1 MAMRAFIQWEIERIE
16 IDEERKSAGL
26 FFQRIVM
33 DKASISLD
41 ADNIED
47 ALLKAYKAIRGG
59 KVKNVQSAQIEYGRS
74 F

>member
-1 MAMRAFIQWEIERIE
+1 MRAFIQWQIERVE

-26 FFQRIVM
+26 FHKRLVM

-47 ALLKAYKAIRGG
+47 AILKAHEAILGG
-59 KVKNVQSAQIEYGRS
+59 KVKNVHSVQIEYGRS
-74 F
+74 Y